1 MMRGLMDMRV
11 GLERDDAR
19 PAPPRVAFW
28 SLGRITPVELMAAVG
43 ILTIMV
49 GIMAGTM
56 SG

>member
-1 MMRGLMDMRV
+1 MRGLMDMRV

-19 PAPPRVAFW
+19 PDPPRVAFW

-43 ILTIMV
+43 ILAIMV
-49 GIMAGTM
+49 GIMAGTI